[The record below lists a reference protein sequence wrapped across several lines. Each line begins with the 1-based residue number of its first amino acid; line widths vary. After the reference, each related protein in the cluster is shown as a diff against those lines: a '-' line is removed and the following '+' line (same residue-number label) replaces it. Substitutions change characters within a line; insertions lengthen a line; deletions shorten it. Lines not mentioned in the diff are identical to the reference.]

1 MYSTSPETIFHAIII
16 IEVNKLRDYKN
27 MTTPTLED
35 VLKFPCE
42 FNIKIMAHNV
52 PELIAEVEK
61 VIQEHDNQ
69 FDSTKHVTTK
79 PSSKGNYI
87 SLNAIINAKSKAQ
100 LDAIYT
106 ALNKHEL
113 VKITL

>member
-1 MYSTSPETIFHAIII
+1 
-16 IEVNKLRDYKN
+16 

-42 FNIKIMAHNV
+42 FNIKIMGVNH
-52 PELIAEVEK
+52 PDLIAEVCAIILK
-61 VIQEHDNQ
+61 HDDK
-69 FDSTKHVTTK
+69 FDLNNNLTSK

-87 SLNAIINAKSKAQ
+87 SLNAVVNATSKAQ
-100 LDAIYT
+100 LDDIYR
-106 ALNKHEL
+106 ALNGHEL